1 MLQELD
7 QVAVRVAQVVE
18 MSRRLLAERNSL
30 LARLET
36 VEASESTLRQQL
48 SEQETKVAT
57 LSSDLV
63 SQTQGVQSENATLRE
78 QVQSLT
84 SQVSL
89 LEEALAQAKADV
101 EEWRKNT
108 QSVRNRVAHVLENLP
123 TNSVEQGGN

>member
-18 MSRRLLAERNSL
+18 MSRRLLAERTSL

-36 VEASESTLRQQL
+36 VEASESALREQL
-48 SEQETKVAT
+48 SEQETKVAA

-63 SQTQGVQSENATLRE
+63 SQTETVQSENATLRE

-84 SQVSL
+84 TQVNI
-89 LEEALAQAKADV
+89 LEDALAKAKADI
-101 EEWRKNT
+101 ENWRHHT

-123 TNSVEQGGN
+123 TNSIEKGE

>member
-18 MSRRLLAERNSL
+18 MSRRLLVERTSL
-30 LARLET
+30 LARLES

-48 SEQETKVAT
+48 IEQETKVAT
-57 LSSDLV
+57 LSSDFAL
-63 SQTQGVQSENATLRE
+63 QTESVQTENVTLRE

-84 SQVSL
+84 AQVST
-89 LEEALAQAKADV
+89 LEEALAKANADI

-123 TNSVEQGGN
+123 TNSIEAGE